1 MIVGP
6 VPAYGSGMSPF
17 QQFQTQTQ
25 TLSSQEAVNVVV
37 AYKHLDPHKKSRANW
52 EAAAQPAQQT
62 IEQPA
67 QHPEGTPSRVPPKSK
82 LVFLLAEAQFDP
94 NMHWGI
100 ND

>member
-1 MIVGP
+1 
-6 VPAYGSGMSPF
+6 MSPL
-17 QQFQTQTQ
+17 QQLQTRTQ

-37 AYKHLDPHKKSRANW
+37 AYKHLDTQKKAHANS
-52 EAAAQPAQQT
+52 AQPARQT
-62 IEQPA
+62 VERPLP
-67 QHPEGTPSRVPPKSK
+67 HPEVTPSRVPPKSK